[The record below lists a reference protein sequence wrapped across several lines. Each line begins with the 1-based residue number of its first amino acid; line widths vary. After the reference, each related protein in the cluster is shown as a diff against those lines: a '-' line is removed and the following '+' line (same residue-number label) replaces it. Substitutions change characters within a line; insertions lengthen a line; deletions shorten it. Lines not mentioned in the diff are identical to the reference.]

1 MSKIGDV
8 IVKMLL
14 KSDDYEKGL
23 ARSKKS
29 TQSFAKTITKGFTA
43 AIGQVTALIAAIAGI
58 AKALDKVS
66 KANQTFGDKWASF
79 TTGLKGAWDEFA
91 RSVASMDFSHL
102 FSRLHEAS
110 QAARELYDAVDGMGE
125 IMTAYNISSA
135 KQAKHLAQLRVEMNN
150 QNLSLDERIAK
161 AKEYFKE

>member
-66 KANQTFGDKWASF
+66 
-79 TTGLKGAWDEFA
+79 
-91 RSVASMDFSHL
+91 
-102 FSRLHEAS
+102 
-110 QAARELYDAVDGMGE
+110 
-125 IMTAYNISSA
+125 
-135 KQAKHLAQLRVEMNN
+135 
-150 QNLSLDERIAK
+150 
-161 AKEYFKE
+161 